1 MPFFVERAC
10 GHLPPR
16 DALDIDA
23 IMALATQTESDEAIR
38 RGLLIAGVECALIRA
53 SAAGPIGVGVAL
65 VWGVLSLIQ
74 EIHDYQQMQT
84 LFRATIDPQM
94 LLLGL
99 EHEPASKLSVLL
111 ALLGALPT

>member
-1 MPFFVERAC
+1 
-10 GHLPPR
+10 
-16 DALDIDA
+16 
-23 IMALATQTESDEAIR
+23 
-38 RGLLIAGVECALIRA
+38 
-53 SAAGPIGVGVAL
+53 VGVAL